1 MLETISK
8 YLHSQKI
15 SYIIISVIILALL
28 LDISLTKI
36 SDLIRTDPNY
46 NWRIGI
52 FLFISFA
59 AIIGHHTIPNL
70 ISVKQKEYV
79 NLAILPMYI
88 VHRLVRIVQYALSG
102 VILLVIFQIFLLSNY
117 GTNTLLAATVISYSL
132 AIVMLG
138 ILAQRFFSWY
148 RSHRDR
154 VILFYGLSSA
164 ALLFNVVVIFLL
176 ALSSYSNSPE
186 FIGLH
191 VANLQRIITDPLQEN
206 LNFAKTISSVVA
218 FVLMWLSTAAL
229 LKRYYHEMGRTKYYI
244 LISIPLVFFVIQFP
258 SLLTG
263 IFGSLIMSDPIFYGV
278 LFTVV
283 FFLSN
288 TVGGIFFGVAFW
300 TTARMI
306 KENKLVRNYMVISA
320 FGLVLFFISNSAFT
334 VWINLPFPAFGL
346 SSISYTGLSS
356 YLILIGIYSSAV
368 TVASDSKLRQ
378 SIKKF
383 ATNESRFLDNI
394 GIAQMEE
401 EIETRVKH
409 LAKEISRETI
419 ESSGVDTE
427 ISEKDMIQYAHEV
440 VQEVQKAK
448 ERKQ

>member
-1 MLETISK
+1 LLETISN
-8 YLHSQKI
+8 YLHSQRI

-70 ISVKQKEYV
+70 ISVKRKEYV
-79 NLAILPMYI
+79 SLAILPMYV
-88 VHRLVRIVQYALSG
+88 VHRIVRIIQYALSG
-102 VILLVIFQIFLLSNY
+102 VILLVIFQIFLLSHY

-138 ILAQRFFSWY
+138 ILAQRFFFWF

-154 VILFYGLSSA
+154 VILLYGLSSS
-164 ALLFNVVVIFLL
+164 ALLFNVILIFLL

-191 VANLQRIITDPLQEN
+191 VANLQRIITDPIQEN
-206 LNFAKTISSVVA
+206 LNFAKTVSSVVA

-300 TTARMI
+300 TTAHMI

-401 EIETRVKH
+401 EIEMRVRH

-419 ESSGVDTE
+419 ESSGVNTE
-427 ISEKDMIQYAHEV
+427 ISEKEMIQYAHEV
-440 VQEVQKAK
+440 VQEVQRAK